1 MADALHPQRVRLKE
15 AGVRMVDSER
25 SAGETQAGYAQ
36 ADHSQDGPAN
46 RLSEILNRIAR
57 DETRQRV
64 SVADLF
70 AAMGDRAFGALILIF
85 ALPNVVPTPPGT
97 SAITGAPLVFLCFQ
111 LMLGMQP
118 WLPKIIAERS
128 MSHSD
133 FAAIIKRISPWLA
146 RGERFL
152 KPRLGVF
159 VRPPAEYGLGLM
171 AFILAVLLALP
182 IPLGNILPA
191 IALSLFAFA
200 LLEKDGVY
208 ALAGSFVFIVSLI
221 VVGGVVLAL
230 GKAALLLFHASF

>member
-1 MADALHPQRVRLKE
+1 
-15 AGVRMVDSER
+15 MVDSE
-25 SAGETQAGYAQ
+25 S
-36 ADHSQDGPAN
+36 SDGHQHTFRAHTGHAN
-46 RLSEILNRIAR
+46 RLSEILNRIAS
-57 DETRQRV
+57 DETRERV
-64 SVADLF
+64 SIADLF

-85 ALPNVVPTPPGT
+85 ALPNIVPTPPGT

-118 WLPKIIAERS
+118 WLPRMISDRS
-128 MSHSD
+128 LSRTD
-133 FAAIIKRISPWLA
+133 FAAIIKRIGPWLA

-152 KPRLGVF
+152 KPRLEGF

-191 IALSLFAFA
+191 LALSLFAFA

-208 ALAGSFVFIVSLI
+208 ALAGSAVFVASLF
-221 VVGGVVLAL
+221 VVGGVLLAL
-230 GKAALLLFHASF
+230 CKAALLLFHATFV

>member
-1 MADALHPQRVRLKE
+1 
-15 AGVRMVDSER
+15 MVDSESR
-25 SAGETQAGYAQ
+25 AGEQHTGHAQ
-36 ADHSQDGPAN
+36 AFHAN
-46 RLSEILNRIAR
+46 RLSEILNRIAS
-57 DETRQRV
+57 DETRERV

-70 AAMGDRAFGALILIF
+70 SAMGDRAFGALILIF
-85 ALPNVVPTPPGT
+85 ALPNVIPTPPGT

-118 WLPKIIAERS
+118 WLPKIIANRS
-128 MSHSD
+128 MSHAD
-133 FAAIIKRISPWLA
+133 FKAIITRISPWLA

-152 KPRLGVF
+152 KPRWEGL

-208 ALAGSFVFIVSLI
+208 ALAGSAVFVISLI
-221 VVGGVVLAL
+221 VVAGVLFAIA
-230 GKAALLLFHASF
+230 KAALLLLHASF